1 MLVVGNTLHLVVAT
15 LIAIVVAVVACVVAV
30 QVWRRH
36 FDTCCCQLFLV
47 RLNDLRSHTETD
59 AHTHAQRCKQV
70 RQQQQQ

>member
-15 LIAIVVAVVACVVAV
+15 LIAIVVAVVVVRCVVAV

-47 RLNDLRSHTETD
+47 RLNDLR
-59 AHTHAQRCKQV
+59 
-70 RQQQQQ
+70 